1 MYSFFTPAKFLPEG
15 CGFQRYGLGHLLW
28 LAAIGLFTAVLCHYG
43 RKLSKARRLT
53 LARVLAYTQVCLELV
68 RDIYLI
74 AAGGWKWNYLPLHP
88 CSFTIL
94 FMALWAAKPSWRLGN
109 ILYGFGL
116 VGALAALVFCDW
128 TDQPLWQFQS
138 VYSFQCHGMMVA
150 YILMLLVC
158 GDIRPQGNGMRDC
171 VIYLCVAVP
180 VTMAV
185 NHLLPECNFF
195 FTNTGSEGSPLEIL
209 IRLFGTPWWLIA
221 YGALAL
227 VLLCLEFLPWKMQEK
242 AAAAG

>member
-1 MYSFFTPAKFLPEG
+1 
-15 CGFQRYGLGHLLW
+15 
-28 LAAIGLFTAVLCHYG
+28 
-43 RKLSKARRLT
+43 
-53 LARVLAYTQVCLELV
+53 
-68 RDIYLI
+68 
-74 AAGGWKWNYLPLHP
+74 
-88 CSFTIL
+88 
-94 FMALWAAKPSWRLGN
+94 
-109 ILYGFGL
+109 
-116 VGALAALVFCDW
+116 
-128 TDQPLWQFQS
+128 
-138 VYSFQCHGMMVA
+138 
-150 YILMLLVC
+150 
-158 GDIRPQGNGMRDC
+158 MRDC

-227 VLLCLEFLPWKMQEK
+227 VLLYLEFLPWKMRKK

>member
-28 LAAIGLFTAVLCHYG
+28 LAAISLFTAVLCHYG
-43 RKLSKARRLT
+43 RKLSKDRRLT

-94 FMALWAAKPSWRLGN
+94 FMALWAAKPSRRLGN

-171 VIYLCVAVP
+171 VIYLCAAVP
-180 VTMAV
+180 VTMVV

-195 FTNTGSEGSPLEIL
+195 FTNTGSKGSPLEIL
-209 IRLFGTPWWLIA
+209 IRIFGTPWWLIA
-221 YGALAL
+221 YGTLAL
-227 VLLCLEFLPWKMQEK
+227 VLLALEFLPWKMREK